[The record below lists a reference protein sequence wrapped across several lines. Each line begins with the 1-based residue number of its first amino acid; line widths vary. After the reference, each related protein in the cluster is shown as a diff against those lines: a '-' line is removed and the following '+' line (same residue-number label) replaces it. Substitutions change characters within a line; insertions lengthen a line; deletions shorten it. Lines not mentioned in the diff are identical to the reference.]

1 LRSPD
6 EIALQLCFGLTL
18 SKLHRCRYSDQQHRK
33 LDLISNE
40 IHNWIFSERSHTMA
54 AQTSMLHIRVD
65 DDIKEQATAALTTM
79 GLSMSDAV
87 RLFLR
92 RVVVDQAFP
101 LELKVPNA
109 QTQAAM
115 EESRAMMASRRNRES
130 RFASADDMFADL
142 EKNSRQ

>member
-1 LRSPD
+1 
-6 EIALQLCFGLTL
+6 
-18 SKLHRCRYSDQQHRK
+18 
-33 LDLISNE
+33 
-40 IHNWIFSERSHTMA
+40 MA
-54 AQTSMLHIRVD
+54 AQTSMLHVRVD
-65 DDIKEQATAALTTM
+65 DDIKEQARAALTSM

-115 EESRAMMASRRNRES
+115 EDSRAMMATRSNGES
-130 RFASADDMFADL
+130 RFASADEMFADL
-142 EKNSRQ
+142 EKSSVK

>member
-1 LRSPD
+1 
-6 EIALQLCFGLTL
+6 
-18 SKLHRCRYSDQQHRK
+18 
-33 LDLISNE
+33 
-40 IHNWIFSERSHTMA
+40 MA

-65 DDIKEQATAALTTM
+65 DDIKEQATAALATM
-79 GLSMSDAV
+79 GLSVSDAV

-115 EESRAMMASRRNRES
+115 NESRAMMASRRNGKG
-130 RFASADDMFADL
+130 RFASSDELFADL
-142 EKNSRQ
+142 DKNSGS

>member
-1 LRSPD
+1 MP
-6 EIALQLCFGLTL
+6 
-18 SKLHRCRYSDQQHRK
+18 
-33 LDLISNE
+33 
-40 IHNWIFSERSHTMA
+40 

-79 GLSMSDAV
+79 GLSVSDAV

-109 QTQAAM
+109 ETQAAM
-115 EESRAMMASRRNRES
+115 NESRAMMASRRNGGEN
-130 RFASADDMFADL
+130 RFASSDEMFVDL
-142 EKNSRQ
+142 EKKSSQ